1 MGIILTEEQNNLVN
15 EAYHWFY
22 NSSEQVFQYCG
33 GAGRGKS
40 VVMNAIISRLGLDM
54 EEILPM
60 AYTGVASL
68 VMRTKGL
75 YNAKTIH
82 SSLYTPCRE
91 YQIDNKTGSIIM
103 DDYLNRPKTRMGFEP
118 KDISGIRL
126 MCIDEGGTVPYK
138 MKHDIESKGV
148 KILVCGDNDQL
159 PPVKDKPAYLQTGK
173 IRYITQPMRQSESDG
188 IFYISERARLDL
200 PIHKGY
206 YGNALVIDEDELTTD
221 MIRFSDV
228 VICATNK
235 TRAYYNKHIREDILR
250 FNSDLPCMG
259 ERMICR
265 GNNWNLEVD
274 GINLVNGLSG
284 SIINHPDVSSFD
296 GKMYRI
302 NFHPFLANQPFRHI
316 PCNYNYLNADYTKKQ
331 EIKNNPYE
339 QGEMMEYGYCISTY
353 LSQGSEHANVLYID
367 EDFIPDLERR
377 SRYVGCSRA
386 TNFLIYVKK
395 KKRYFFK

>member
-1 MGIILTEEQNNLVN
+1 MGIILTKEQNDLVN
-15 EAYHWFY
+15 DAYHWFF

-40 VVMNAIISRLGLDM
+40 VVMNAIIRRLGLDL
-54 EEILPM
+54 EEVLPM

-82 SSLYTPCRE
+82 SSLYKPARE
-91 YQIDNKTGSIIM
+91 YQIDDNGNLVM
-103 DDYLNRPKTRMGFEP
+103 DNYLNRPKSRMGFEP

-138 MKHDIESKGV
+138 MKYEIESRGI

-159 PPVKDKPAYLQTGK
+159 PPVKDKPAYLQHGK
-173 IRYITQPMRQSESDG
+173 IHHITIPMRQSEDDG

-200 PIHKGY
+200 PIHKGF

-221 MIRFSDV
+221 MIMFSDV

-235 TRAYYNKHIREDILR
+235 TRQYYNKHIREDILR
-250 FNSDLPCMG
+250 INSDLPSMN
-259 ERMICR
+259 ERLICR

-284 SIINHPDVSSFD
+284 TVMNQPDVSSFD
-296 GKMYRI
+296 RKTYRL
-302 NFHPFLANQPFRHI
+302 NFHPFLANKAFKHI
-316 PCNYNYLNADYTKKQ
+316 PCNYKFLNCDYSQKQ

-339 QGEMMEYGYCISTY
+339 QGEMMEFGYCISTY